1 MGILDYFFKKKQ
13 TPEPTEKETITFEE
27 LSTWLKNEK
36 SKIKDEENKYLTKIK
51 TIVTQFTTELENEIP
66 TLKQINLKEK
76 KVEDRIKLIVKNN
89 LDNYIKYL
97 EKLVSDLNQIQD
109 NKELITKT
117 NHIFTD
123 FQKKS
128 KMSYEKATFII
139 GDELGNIKN
148 KIIKFYKDIEEIIK
162 ENQTTI
168 NKSNTIKS
176 IENEID
182 KLNTIKKVKSELEE
196 NIKENNDELKNLNKN
211 LEHYFNKIEE
221 LKTSEKFLEENK
233 KRQEFEKDLDNLRQS
248 LDFKALTNFYHIFEN
263 DMAIVKSYKE
273 NFKQAFNQKKGEDL
287 SLLLTKSKLDTPEI
301 LNTIQKINEK
311 KLEIEKF
318 DNNAVQSLET
328 EKKKITSE
336 IENINSKKSITEKK
350 SERLNENLSEINSSI
365 KGELVKINIDLK

>member
-13 TPEPTEKETITFEE
+13 IPKTIENTKISFEE
-27 LSTWLKNEK
+27 LPTWLNSEK
-36 SKIKDEENKYLTKIK
+36 SKISIEENKYLTQIK
-51 TIVTQFTTELENEIP
+51 EKTSQFTTELENEIP
-66 TLKQINLKEK
+66 SLKQINLEEK
-76 KVEDRIKLIVKNN
+76 KVEEKIKLIVQNN

-97 EKLVSDLNQIQD
+97 EKLTTNLNQIQD
-109 NKELITKT
+109 NKELIAKI
-117 NHIFTD
+117 NYIFTD

-139 GDELGNIKN
+139 GDELGKIKD
-148 KIIKFYKDIEEIIK
+148 KIQQFYKDIEEIIK

-168 NKSNTIKS
+168 NKSNTIQS

-196 NIKENNDELKNLNKN
+196 NIEENNEELKNLNEN
-211 LEHYFNKIEE
+211 LHHHLNKIEE
-221 LKTSEKFLEENK
+221 VKTSEKFLEENK
-233 KRQEFEKDLDNLRQS
+233 KKHELEKKLDNLRQS

-263 DMAIVKSYKE
+263 EMEIVKSYKE
-273 NFKQAFNQKKGEDL
+273 NFKQSFNKSNGEDL
-287 SLLLTKSKLDTPEI
+287 SELLLKSKLDTPEI

-318 DNNAVQSLET
+318 DNNEVQSLET

-350 SERLNENLSEINSSI
+350 SERLNENLSEINNSI
-365 KGELVKINIDLK
+365 KEELVKININLK